1 MSLKDKIKSFLF
13 PSAAKETEEPIAEEL
28 YIPEEAAVP
37 EEDGAADETKLELS
51 PDHPLNRLYN
61 RRRQEVNRYCRPPG
75 SAWMKTGFSPW
86 SWWKRRRNG

>member
-13 PSAAKETEEPIAEEL
+13 PSAAKETEDPIAEEL

-61 RRRQEVNRYCRPPG
+61 RRRQEVNRYLPSPPALPG
-75 SAWMKTGFSPW
+75 
-86 SWWKRRRNG
+86 